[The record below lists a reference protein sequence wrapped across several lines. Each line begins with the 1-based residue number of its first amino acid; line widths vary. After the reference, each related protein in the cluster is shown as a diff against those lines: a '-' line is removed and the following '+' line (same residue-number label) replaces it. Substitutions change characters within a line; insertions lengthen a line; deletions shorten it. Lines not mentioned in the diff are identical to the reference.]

1 MDVMTTQRGF
11 TLIELITVIIILGFI
26 SVAVL
31 PRFLQS
37 SSFEARSVQDKL
49 ISAARQAQQLAM
61 SKAVTANVQL
71 ITDNSHHRIRISYS
85 EGGTQTLD
93 TDIPT
98 ATSITDSSV
107 SYNKRGDLVSASTV
121 DISINS
127 GEHTVRI
134 EKSGYAH
141 AL

>member
-1 MDVMTTQRGF
+1 MDANTTQRGF
-11 TLIELITVIIILGFI
+11 TLIELITVILILGFI

-37 SSFEARSVQDKL
+37 SSFESRSVQDQV

-61 SKAVTANVQL
+61 SKAVNANVQL
-71 ITDNSHHRIRISYS
+71 ITDNSNHRIRISYS

-93 TDIPT
+93 TDIPG
-98 ATSITDSSV
+98 ATSITNTTV
-107 SYNKRGDLVSASTV
+107 RYNKRGDLVGSSV
-121 DISINS
+121 IDININS